1 MIFINKEIIMGNNK
15 NLQNPE
21 DLKKKL
27 NDFIGNTNK
36 NDQDCQGEE
45 CYVKQPQDVIERV
58 EKKYITNDGRQLL
71 I

>member
-1 MIFINKEIIMGNNK
+1 MENFK
-15 NLQNPE
+15 NYDNSE

-27 NDFIGNTNK
+27 SSFLDTSENK
-36 NDQDCQGEE
+36 EDCQGEE
-45 CYVKQPQDVIERV
+45 CYIKQPQDVIERV

>member
-1 MIFINKEIIMGNNK
+1 MEKFKNFGNK
-15 NLQNPE
+15 E
-21 DLKKKL
+21 DLKKNL
-27 NDFIGNTNK
+27 NNFLSDSEK
-36 NDQDCQGEE
+36 NEECQGEE

>member
-1 MIFINKEIIMGNNK
+1 MENIKT
-15 NLQNPE
+15 QNSE

-27 NDFIGNTNK
+27 EDFIGDSNK
-36 NDQDCQGEE
+36 KQEDCQGEE
-45 CYVKQPQDVIERV
+45 CFIRQPQDVIERV

>member
-1 MIFINKEIIMGNNK
+1 MENK

-27 NDFIGNTNK
+27 EDFIGVSK
-36 NDQDCQGEE
+36 KEECQGEE
-45 CYVKQPQDVIERV
+45 CFIKQPQDVIERV
-58 EKKYITNDGRQLL
+58 EKKNITNDGRQLL

>member
-1 MIFINKEIIMGNNK
+1 MENIKT
-15 NLQNPE
+15 QNSE

-27 NDFIGNTNK
+27 EDFIGNPNK
-36 NDQDCQGEE
+36 KQEDCQGEE
-45 CYVKQPQDVIERV
+45 CFIRQPQDVIERV

>member
-1 MIFINKEIIMGNNK
+1 MENK

-36 NDQDCQGEE
+36 NEECQGEE
-45 CYVKQPQDVIERV
+45 CFIKQPQDVIERV

>member
-1 MIFINKEIIMGNNK
+1 MEQNDLK
-15 NLQNPE
+15 NSE

-27 NDFIGNTNK
+27 ENFIGDTNK
-36 NDQDCQGEE
+36 EECQGEE
-45 CYVKQPQDVIERV
+45 CFIKQPQDVIERV

>member
-1 MIFINKEIIMGNNK
+1 MENIK
-15 NLQNPE
+15 NSE

-27 NDFIGNTNK
+27 DGFNGETPK
-36 NDQDCQGEE
+36 KEECEGEE
-45 CYVKQPQDVIERV
+45 CFVKQPQDVIERV

>member
-1 MIFINKEIIMGNNK
+1 MENNK

-27 NDFIGNTNK
+27 TDFIGNTNK
-36 NDQDCQGEE
+36 SEQDCQGEE

>member
-1 MIFINKEIIMGNNK
+1 MDSATK
-15 NLQNPE
+15 QNTE

-27 NDFIGNTNK
+27 NDFIGKSSDETQK
-36 NDQDCQGEE
+36 ECQGEE
-45 CYVKQPQDVIERV
+45 CFIKQPQDVIERV

>member
-1 MIFINKEIIMGNNK
+1 MENTK
-15 NLQNPE
+15 NSQNSE

-27 NDFIGNTNK
+27 SNFIDDPNK
-36 NDQDCQGEE
+36 NEECQGDE
-45 CYVKQPQDVIERV
+45 CYIKQPQDVIERV